1 MKKLFFLMIACAIAT
16 TASAQFVNSGNA
28 GVSKSGTGLSA
39 MSTDDYNR
47 FYVGYNPMKINWEDH
62 QSDWEEEYPLTSSL
76 TVGYLH
82 ASSLS
87 KNIPLF
93 LEYGANFQYSFGKE
107 KEDGDEW
114 GINVYSVNVPVNLA
128 FKLQFNDV
136 ALTPYVG
143 ANFRVN
149 AAGTYKYEYED
160 WDGETETE
168 KINLFDDSDAD
179 DAMGDY
185 AAKRFQAGINVGVGF
200 SYKALYLGV
209 GYVSDFS
216 KVFDA
221 DEMEGKVGMT
231 TLTVGINF

>member
-1 MKKLFFLMIACAIAT
+1 MIACAIAT

-47 FYVGYNPMKINWEDH
+47 FYVGYNPVKINWENY
-62 QSDWEEEYPLTSSL
+62 QSELEEAYPLTQSL

-87 KNIPLF
+87 GNIPLF

-107 KEDGDEW
+107 KEDGEEW
-114 GINVYSVNVPVNLA
+114 GINMYSVNVPVNLA
-128 FKLQFNDV
+128 FRLQFNDV
-136 ALTPYVG
+136 ALTPYIG

-160 WDGETETE
+160 WDGETESE
-168 KINLFDDSDAD
+168 KVNIFDDSDD
-179 DAMGDY
+179 EWGDGTP
-185 AAKRFQAGINVGVGF
+185 KRFQAGLNVGVGF

-216 KVFDA
+216 KVFDYE
-221 DEMEGKVGMT
+221 EMEGKIGVT

>member
-1 MKKLFFLMIACAIAT
+1 MVACAIAT
-16 TASAQFVNSGNA
+16 TASAQFVNSGSA
-28 GVSKSGTGLSA
+28 SSAKSGTGLSA

-47 FYVGYNPMKINWEDH
+47 FYVGYNPMKINWEDY
-62 QSDWEEEYPLTSSL
+62 QSELEEEFPLTQSL

-87 KNIPLF
+87 SNIPLF

-114 GINVYSVNVPVNLA
+114 GINMYSVNVPVNLA
-128 FKLQFNDV
+128 FRLQFNDV
-136 ALTPYVG
+136 ALTPYIG

-160 WDGETETE
+160 WDGETESE
-168 KINLFDDSDAD
+168 KVNIFDDSDD
-179 DAMGDY
+179 EWGDGTP
-185 AAKRFQAGINVGVGF
+185 KRFQAGLNVGVGF

-216 KVFDA
+216 KVFDYE
-221 DEMEGKVGMT
+221 DLEGKIGVT

>member
-1 MKKLFFLMIACAIAT
+1 MVACAIAT
-16 TASAQFVNSGNA
+16 TASAQFVNSGSA
-28 GVSKSGTGLSA
+28 SSAKSGTGLSA

-47 FYVGYNPMKINWEDH
+47 FYVGYNPMKINWEDY
-62 QSDWEEEYPLTSSL
+62 QSELEEEFPLTQSL

-87 KNIPLF
+87 SNIPLF

-114 GINVYSVNVPVNLA
+114 GINMYSVNVPVNLA
-128 FKLQFNDV
+128 FRLQFNDV
-136 ALTPYVG
+136 ALTPYIG

-160 WDGETETE
+160 WDGETESE
-168 KINLFDDSDAD
+168 KVNIFDDSDD
-179 DAMGDY
+179 EWGDGTP
-185 AAKRFQAGINVGVGF
+185 KRFQAGLNVGVGF

-216 KVFDA
+216 KVFDYE
-221 DEMEGKVGMT
+221 DMEGKIGVT

>member
-1 MKKLFFLMIACAIAT
+1 MIACAIAT

-28 GVSKSGTGLSA
+28 SVSKSGTGLSA

-47 FYVGYNPMKINWEDH
+47 FYVGYNPMKINWEDD
-62 QSDWEEEYPLTSSL
+62 QSELEEEFPLASSL

-87 KNIPLF
+87 NNIPLF
-93 LEYGANFQYSFGKE
+93 LEYGANFQYSFGNE

-114 GINVYSVNVPVNLA
+114 SVNMYSVNIPVNLA

-136 ALTPYVG
+136 SLTPYVG

-149 AAGTYKYEYED
+149 AAGTLNYKFDYIDGDED
-160 WDGETETE
+160 L
-168 KINLFDDSDAD
+168 KINIFDDSDD
-179 DAMGDY
+179 EDAMGDY

-216 KVFDA
+216 KLFDA
-221 DEMEGKVGMT
+221 DDMEGKIGMT